1 VAATPTIIRI
11 DSMLTLVADITAVD
25 WSPKLGAP
33 GGVVTNAA
41 DINQCIRV
49 ILETPRGSRAHQPL
63 FGSDIYRYVDAPY
76 QEAVPRIV
84 QAVTEAIELWE
95 PRIRLVRIVPLRN
108 EAAAGKV
115 TLRIEWSYKEST
127 TMEQTEVS
135 L

>member
-1 VAATPTIIRI
+1 MT
-11 DSMLTLVADITAVD
+11 TLLSDITAVD
-25 WSPKLGAP
+25 WSPKLGMP
-33 GGVVTNAA
+33 GDVVANAT

-49 ILETPRGSRAHQPL
+49 ILETPRGSRPHQPL

-76 QEAVPRIV
+76 QEAIPRIV

-95 PRIRLVRIVPLRN
+95 PRIRLIRIVPIQN
-108 EAAAGKV
+108 EAASGKI

-127 TMEQTEVS
+127 IMEQTEVI